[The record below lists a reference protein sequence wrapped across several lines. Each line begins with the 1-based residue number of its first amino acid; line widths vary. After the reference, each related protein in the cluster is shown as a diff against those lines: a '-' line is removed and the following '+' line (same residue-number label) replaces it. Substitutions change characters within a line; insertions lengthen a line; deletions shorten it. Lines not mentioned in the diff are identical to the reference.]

1 MPLVAEKAGIWHWW
15 PVNSWATSV
24 FAVFLGHQPL
34 NGWWPQKTVKTL
46 VAHTRA
52 FGGPGIFLCS
62 WADMGFKE
70 PFLA

>member
-1 MPLVAEKAGIWHWW
+1 
-15 PVNSWATSV
+15 
-24 FAVFLGHQPL
+24 
-34 NGWWPQKTVKTL
+34 